1 MAVVADVSKLDWE
14 TWPED
19 ELAERGRVRWK
30 TLVSADRTPSDTLT
44 LGIAL
49 VPPGEMLHLHRHE
62 QPEIYVALEGAGE
75 VTIDGETFAMSPG
88 IALFIPGNALHG
100 CSNRGPDDLRFV
112 YVFAA
117 DSFADVE
124 YVFGQ

>member
-19 ELAERGRVRWK
+19 VLSERGRVLWK

-49 VPPGEMLHLHRHE
+49 VPPGESLHLHRHE
-62 QPEIYVALEGAGE
+62 QPEIYVALEGVGE
-75 VTIDGETFAMSPG
+75 VTIDGETASMSPG
-88 IALFIPGNALHG
+88 VAVFIPGNALHG
-100 CSNRGPDDLRFV
+100 CTNPGPGDLRFA

-124 YVFGQ
+124 YVF